1 VVVVSENCIDPAEIQ
16 IGDLVAYA
24 DGTAGEPV
32 AQHVARCPACAR
44 QVEEF
49 AELQAVLSAT
59 LYRHTCPEPDQLI
72 AYHQDELTGN
82 EKLVVAQHARQ
93 CPHCAR
99 ELAGLAR
106 EERAGLFGRV
116 RDRIERLVA
125 TLTTPAPSAAPV
137 RDGAGAL
144 RPKQQVHQAGEMD
157 VIVSLEPAAGE
168 PGLWDVSG
176 LVHVGGEVPE
186 TIGGSR
192 VELYRGKGLI
202 AITTV
207 SRRGHFAFSQLEPGS
222 FDLALLWEGRE
233 VRLEGVVVE

>member
-1 VVVVSENCIDPAEIQ
+1 MSENCIDPAEIQ
-16 IGDLVAYA
+16 IGDLAAYV

-32 AQHVARCPACAR
+32 AQHVQRCPACA
-44 QVEEF
+44 QQAEAL

-72 AYHQDELTGN
+72 AYHQDELMGN
-82 EKLVVAQHARQ
+82 QKLVVAQHLRQ

-106 EERAGLFGRV
+106 KERAGLLDQV
-116 RDRIERLVA
+116 RDRIEVLVA
-125 TLTTPAPSAAPV
+125 TLTTPAPSAAV
-137 RDGAGAL
+137 ARDGPGGL
-144 RPKQQVHQAGEMD
+144 RPKQQVYRAGEMD

-168 PGLWDVSG
+168 PGLWELSG

-192 VELYRGKGLI
+192 VELYRSEGLV

-207 SRRGHFAFSQLEPGS
+207 SRRGHFAFSKVELGS

-233 VRLEGVVVE
+233 VRLEGVIVE